1 MSEPIE
7 PRWPA
12 ESLGEAP
19 GRERLPGR
27 RILVVGGGQ
36 RAIEADDDPVGNGR
50 AICRLFAREGAA
62 VAVAD
67 RDLSAAQETAELAAR
82 EGGSAMAIAADVAK
96 PADIERMVDEAAAG
110 LNGLD
115 GVVLNVGIGG
125 TLGIENTSVEE
136 WDTIHNVN
144 LRGHMLTAK
153 AALPVLA
160 DGGAFVFISS
170 IAAYKPMSRM
180 VTYDTSKIALEALS
194 RHVALTGEPRLIR
207 SNVVAPGLIDTPLGR
222 WASAGRPSRTKLRLP
237 LGRQGTG
244 WEVAYAALFLISD
257 EAAYVNA
264 QVLVAD
270 GGMTQIR

>member
-1 MSEPIE
+1 MSEAAKT
-7 PRWPA
+7 RYPA
-12 ESLGEAP
+12 ESLGQAP
-19 GRERLPGR
+19 GRGRLAGR

-36 RAIEADDDPVGNGR
+36 RAVEADDDPVGNGR
-50 AICRLFAREGAA
+50 AMCRLFAREGAA

-67 RDLSAAQETAELAAR
+67 RDLASAEETAGLVTE
-82 EGGSAMAIAADVAK
+82 EGGAAMAIAADVSN
-96 PADIERMVDEAAAG
+96 PADIERMVAEAAAG
-110 LNGLD
+110 LSGLD

-125 TLGIENTSVEE
+125 ELGIENTSVEE
-136 WDTIHNVN
+136 WDTILDVN

-153 AALPVLA
+153 AALPVMEE
-160 DGGAFVFISS
+160 GGAFVFISS

-180 VTYDTSKIALEALS
+180 VTYDTSKLALEALS
-194 RHVALTGEPRLIR
+194 RHVALTGEKRLIR

-222 WASAGRPSRTKLRLP
+222 WASAGRPSRTNMRLP